1 MPIRAINGLDVN
13 CSWGC
18 GHFALVPRI
27 RGETTK
33 KTKQRIEDALTAV
46 ESHESTHHTGN
57 PPSDPDMLKL
67 YLAVPMIAR
76 NYVDSQ
82 HSRISAEHR
91 LRRMRDLN
99 IEVEDPLYEA
109 QMRQFQR
116 TKSVEISNLDD
127 AKLMLSG
134 HPLWEYCEIV
144 KGWGPV
150 ACMTWMGYIDP
161 FKAHTAGRVKKY
173 LGIIPESGLKKGQ
186 TAGYNLEAKGRT
198 YIVMNNTILQK
209 DPHYYDLY
217 IKKKTYYAE
226 TERDIDGVVWP
237 PFNDIIDSPEI
248 CPNYP
253 KCAKKLISKAERE
266 GRKPKKPSCRAHL
279 NNMARRWLWG
289 LLASNAA
296 EIMRVALNLPV
307 DNYKAHD
314 GYLGPKLIKDW

>member
-18 GHFALVPRI
+18 GHFAQVPRI
-27 RGETTK
+27 RGETPK
-33 KTKQRIEDALTAV
+33 KTKQRIEDAWTAV
-46 ESHESTHHTGN
+46 EIHEGNYHTGA

-67 YLAVPMIAR
+67 YLVIPMIAR

-91 LRRMRDLN
+91 LRRMKELG
-99 IEVEDPLYEA
+99 IEAEDPLYET
-109 QMRQFQR
+109 QMRQFKR
-116 TKSVEISNLDD
+116 TKSVETSNLED
-127 AKLMLSG
+127 AKIMFSR

-144 KGWGPV
+144 RGWGPV

-173 LGIIPESGLKKGQ
+173 LGIIPESGLKKGE

-209 DPHYYDLY
+209 DPFYYDFY
-217 IKKKTYYAE
+217 IKKKLYYGE
-226 TERDIDGVVWP
+226 TERNIGGVKWP
-237 PFNDIIDSPEI
+237 PFDDIIDNPEL
-248 CPNYP
+248 CPRYP
-253 KCAKKLISKAERE
+253 ECAKRLIGKAKRE
-266 GRKPKKPSCRAHL
+266 GRKPKKPSCKAHL

-289 LLASNAA
+289 LLASHAA
-296 EIMRVALNLPV
+296 QIMREALNLPV
-307 DNYKAHD
+307 DNYKTHE
-314 GYLGPKLIKDW
+314 GYIGPKLIKDW